1 MNPWYRII
9 RKAENTIRNKCHLW
23 SLLRVSPVGFTPTGL
38 EIRREHQNQKPS
50 THLGVLRVGLL
61 RRQGEE
67 GRLRHKTRL
76 SPRAVARMIELPMDQ
91 THTAKVGRQRSGV
104 RGHQKQE
111 VVGPIAGDE
120 CERVARD

>member
-1 MNPWYRII
+1 M
-9 RKAENTIRNKCHLW
+9 
-23 SLLRVSPVGFTPTGL
+23 
-38 EIRREHQNQKPS
+38 
-50 THLGVLRVGLL
+50 GLL

-104 RGHQKQE
+104 RANRSK
-111 VVGPIAGDE
+111 
-120 CERVARD
+120 R